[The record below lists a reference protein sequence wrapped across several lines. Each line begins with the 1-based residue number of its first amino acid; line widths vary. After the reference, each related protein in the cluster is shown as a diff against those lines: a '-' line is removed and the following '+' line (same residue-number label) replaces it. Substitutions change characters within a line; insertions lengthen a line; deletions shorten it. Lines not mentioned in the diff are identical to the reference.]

1 MIGHVQK
8 KNRKNNRTNVVE
20 NSGWEEGSIACD
32 ELLSFYKDAARDN
45 PQLVAKN
52 LRLLGLA
59 EYVQDA
65 HATQGNGVVRCRC
78 SQQAISLAVRIGGF
92 VFLKNG
98 RVPFTELSTWLKSLV
113 AQVGMILTSPFK

>member
-1 MIGHVQK
+1 M
-8 KNRKNNRTNVVE
+8 VE

-59 EYVQDA
+59 DCVLNQP
-65 HATQGNGVVRCRC
+65 TQNSGINSTMSEVPRTYLITRT
-78 SQQAISLAVRIGGF
+78 SQ
-92 VFLKNG
+92 
-98 RVPFTELSTWLKSLV
+98 VP
-113 AQVGMILTSPFK
+113 